1 MKLMTF
7 ETEAGTGART
17 GYVDGSEVVDLT
29 ATWPDMASLLAAAPG
44 MDEVRAAGQGR
55 HSLDAIRFLPPT
67 QGSGRTFCVGLNY
80 QAHVAESGRATP
92 EHPSVFVRLDS
103 AQVGHGEPVIRP
115 AISEMFDFE
124 GELAVVIGAPGHRIA
139 EAEAM
144 AHIAGYTCFAEN
156 SVRDWQKHGT
166 QVTGGKN
173 FDRSGSA
180 GPWIVTTDEAPD
192 LADIQLE
199 TRLNG
204 RVMQSDSAASMIFPV
219 PRILAYISSFTALQ
233 PGDVICTGSPEGVGQ
248 SRTPPVWMVPGD
260 VLEVEISG
268 VGLLKNPV
276 AAE

>member
-1 MKLMTF
+1 MK
-7 ETEAGTGART
+7 RQ
-17 GYVDGSEVVDLT
+17 
-29 ATWPDMASLLAAAPG
+29 LAEKRG
-44 MDEVRAAGQGR
+44 
-55 HSLDAIRFLPPT
+55 
-67 QGSGRTFCVGLNY
+67 
-80 QAHVAESGRATP
+80 
-92 EHPSVFVRLDS
+92 
-103 AQVGHGEPVIRP
+103 
-115 AISEMFDFE
+115 
-124 GELAVVIGAPGHRIA
+124 RIA
-139 EAEAM
+139 EDEAM

-192 LADIQLE
+192 LADMQLE

-204 RVMQSDSAASMIFPV
+204 RVMQSDSATSMIFPV

-248 SRTPPVWMVPGD
+248 SRTPPVWMAPGD